1 MIVSMWILINLLKM
15 CSISNFSH
23 CCNFKRFFLLK
34 FQSFRS
40 KMYRKYLPC
49 EITYLYQN
57 NNVFCG
63 LLVIHI
69 MYSLEVSVNSI
80 YYIYRYIV
88 SYVFLS
94 DNQYYFAVQTDSAL
108 FRKAVNTPKGST
120 YYPRGRPGTMSFR

>member
-15 CSISNFSH
+15 CSISDFSH
-23 CCNFKRFFLLK
+23 CCNFKRFF
-34 FQSFRS
+34 SS
-40 KMYRKYLPC
+40 KVSIFYVQHVKYLPC